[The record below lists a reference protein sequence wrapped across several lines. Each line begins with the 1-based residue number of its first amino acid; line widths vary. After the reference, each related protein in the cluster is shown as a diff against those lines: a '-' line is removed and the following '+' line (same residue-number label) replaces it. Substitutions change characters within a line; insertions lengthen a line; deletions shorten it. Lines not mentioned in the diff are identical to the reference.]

1 MVRVRG
7 ARTHNLRG
15 LDVDLP
21 RNRLVVVTGV
31 SGSGKSSLA
40 FDTLHAEGRRRYL
53 ETLSPNVR
61 ARLDQWP
68 RPDVDQLTGLPPT
81 LAIGQST
88 GAPRP
93 RSLLATVTELH
104 DFLRLWY
111 ARAGVLHCPTCQLP
125 VARQSPAEIVA
136 RVMSLEAG
144 RKVMLL
150 APLVRQRKG
159 THADVFEKIARLG
172 LIRARVDGEL
182 IDVAQ
187 SPALAKTKP
196 HSIEAV
202 IDRVVVKE
210 GLETRLRESV
220 ELAIRIA
227 DGNCLVAH
235 QTDDG
240 WAERLYSTKLACLDC
255 GTSFPPV
262 EPRTFSFHSP
272 YGACSECDGMGT
284 VGEAEIGT
292 DAVPCPACHGSR
304 LGSTGR
310 HVRWRERSLPDLLSL
325 TVSAARTWFDAIDLS
340 DPNQPSATDLAGPVL
355 QEVSRRLFPEIVR
368 RLRFMDEVG
377 LGYLQ
382 LDRSAGT
389 LSGGELQRARLAQAL
404 GGGPAGAC
412 YVLDEP
418 TCGLHPRDTRRLLDT
433 LFALRDRGN
442 SLIIVEHDLDVV
454 RAADHVVDL
463 GPGAGREGGLLIGQ
477 GTPAQLM
484 QQPASLTGQ
493 ALSDETT
500 VCVGEIRGIGFQ
512 PVIAPPESQETR
524 QAGSLSYRNDSAL
537 RLTGASLRN
546 LGNVSVDIPLGQ
558 LVCVTGVSGSGKST
572 LVMGSLVPL
581 VRRALDD
588 RDRAARDAAFAARPA
603 RGKKSVRPASEPSPL
618 PAALGRLETGMLPG
632 RLVVVDQLALATSG
646 RGNPATAAGLWDDI
660 RRFFARTKEA
670 RLRGFTARR
679 FSWNAPGGRCETCR
693 GHGQRPLRMGFL
705 PDVWVDC
712 PDCRGQRFNAATLQP
727 RFRGKTIADILDLR
741 IDEAAAF
748 FENFALLRDKLK
760 VLADIGLGYLTLGQP
775 ATSLSGGEA
784 QRLKLGRELLAPP
797 EGSPSALFVLDE
809 PTRGLHVA
817 DVERL
822 LEVLRRLIAR
832 GHSVLVIEHHPRLIV
847 GSDYVID
854 LGPEGGAE
862 GGRIVACGSPDVIA
876 ASTASLTGAALRGEY
891 TIRGRTMVP
900 VCGSLPHAGP
910 PME

>member
-1 MVRVRG
+1 MSDAPANPLFHRPGLIHVRG

-53 ETLSPNVR
+53 ETLSPHVR

-68 RPDVDQLTGLPPT
+68 RPDVDELTGLPPT

-111 ARAGVLHCPTCQLP
+111 ARAGVLHCPTCQVP

-159 THADVFEKIARLG
+159 THTEVFEKVARLG

-182 IDVAQ
+182 VDVAQ
-187 SPALAKTKP
+187 APALAKTKP

-202 IDRVVVKE
+202 VDRVVVKE
-210 GLETRLRESV
+210 GLETRLAESV

-227 DGNCLVAH
+227 EGNCIIAH

-272 YGACSECDGMGT
+272 YGACTACEGLGSVADTDTDCPECG
-284 VGEAEIGT
+284 
-292 DAVPCPACHGSR
+292 GSR
-304 LGSTGR
+304 LGPTGR
-310 HVRWRERSLPDLLSL
+310 HVRWRERSLPELLSL
-325 TVSAARTWFDAIDLS
+325 TVADARAWFDAIDLGIANA
-340 DPNQPSATDLAGPVL
+340 DSAMDPVL
-355 QEVSRRLFPEIVR
+355 REVSRRLFPEIVR

-442 SLIIVEHDLDVV
+442 SLVVVEHDLDVI

-477 GTPAQLM
+477 GTPEELTR
-484 QQPASLTGQ
+484 QPASLTGR
-493 ALSDETT
+493 ALSDET
-500 VCVGEIRGIGFQ
+500 GRGRGISGPGFQ
-512 PVIAPPESQETR
+512 PVISPAESQEAR
-524 QAGSLSYRNDSAL
+524 QAGSLAHEESPSRSDASL
-537 RLTGASLRN
+537 RLIGASLRN
-546 LGNVSVDIPLGQ
+546 LQNISVEIPLGQ

-572 LVMGSLVPL
+572 LVMESLVPL
-581 VRRALDD
+581 VRRALED
-588 RDRAARDAAFAARPA
+588 RDRAARDAALAARPN
-603 RGKKSVRPASEPSPL
+603 RGRKTTRPTDGPEPL
-618 PAALGRLETGMLPG
+618 PEALGTLDATSLPG
-632 RLVVVDQLALATSG
+632 RLVVVDQAALATSG

-660 RRFFARTKEA
+660 RRFFARTKES

-705 PDVWVDC
+705 PDVWIDC
-712 PDCRGQRFNAATLQP
+712 PDCCGQRFNAATLQP

-741 IDEAAAF
+741 IDEAAGF
-748 FENFALLRDKLK
+748 FENFALLRDKLR
-760 VLADIGLGYLTLGQP
+760 VLTDIGLGYLTLGQP
-775 ATSLSGGEA
+775 ANSLSGGEA

-797 EGSPSALFVLDE
+797 DGSPPALFVLDE

-847 GSDYVID
+847 GSDHVID
-854 LGPEGGAE
+854 LGPEGGAG
-862 GGRIVACGSPDVIA
+862 GGRVVASGPPHQIA
-876 ASTASLTGAALRGEY
+876 AHAASLTGAALRGEY
-891 TIRGRTMVP
+891 GISR
-900 VCGSLPHAGP
+900 P
-910 PME
+910 PTRPAP